1 MNGVGSSGSKV
12 SVDIYWQALR
22 EVGARVYSRIKFL
35 RLAYERMK
43 RPKPLP
49 QPIHSVL
56 FVCRGNVCRSPLAAA
71 YFVERIRKN
80 GGMIRVNSAGIE
92 TRLGK
97 PAHALANEIAKQ
109 QGFSLQGHSTT
120 PLSQELI
127 KESDLVLVMEVA
139 QKDRLFKL
147 YPRERH
153 KVFLLG
159 QFCRKGSLDIDDPY
173 CGTHED
179 FKVCFERIREAC
191 DRLIHT
197 ISEQA

>member
-1 MNGVGSSGSKV
+1 MNDVGSSGLKV
-12 SVDIYWQALR
+12 SVNKYWQALR
-22 EVGARVYSRIKFL
+22 EVGPRVYSRIKFL

-43 RPKPLP
+43 KPRPLP
-49 QPIHSVL
+49 QPIRSVL
-56 FVCRGNVCRSPLAAA
+56 FVCMGNVCRSPLAAT

-92 TRLGK
+92 TNLGK
-97 PAHALANEIAKQ
+97 PAHALAKEIAHQ
-109 QGFSLQGHSTT
+109 QGFSLQYHSTT
-120 PLSQELI
+120 PLSQDLI

-159 QFCRKGSLDIDDPY
+159 QFCRNGSLDIDDPY
-173 CGTHED
+173 SGTQED
-179 FKVCFERIREAC
+179 FKICFERIREAC
-191 DRLIHT
+191 DRLLHNIR
-197 ISEQA
+197 EQA